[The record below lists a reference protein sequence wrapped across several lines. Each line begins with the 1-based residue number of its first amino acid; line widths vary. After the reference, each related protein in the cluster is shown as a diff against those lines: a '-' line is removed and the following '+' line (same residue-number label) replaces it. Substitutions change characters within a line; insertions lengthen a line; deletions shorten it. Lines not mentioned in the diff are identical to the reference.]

1 MDMEVVIDGRRVGR
15 LVDCAVEFEI
25 SRGVGQEPLVFLAVV
40 ASEGTLH
47 VQRPAGQVM
56 LDDMVTLLIGRLTSP
71 GPTEQGHVAHSAS
84 GSEKAWEMG
93 DALATIAARI
103 AEVHPNGGKGNL
115 ASSVEDIVVELLTLR
130 REKQASP
137 QEVGKTEEPTPAKR
151 GRKPKAEEQKP
162 EPLPAGPPVPEV
174 RQVVLDAPSPAAQ
187 VVATPGVAT
196 RVEPIAEQADK
207 GGWDDMDKIQA
218 VLATL
223 PANAPILQLTKAGKP
238 LDSVL
243 RRLLYGAAPTAE
255 PQELVDILDVEH
267 LPAEVDRFMTIIA
280 EAVKRDPVRFGPT
293 LGVRLS
299 AETVGTFRASV
310 ATKFAEIAASQAA
323 KS

>member
-15 LVDCAVEFEI
+15 LVDGAVEFEVPQA
-25 SRGVGQEPLVFLAVV
+25 GD
-40 ASEGTLH
+40 
-47 VQRPAGQVM
+47 RPAVLRVTQSTDAVHVTRRGQQD
-56 LDDMVTLLIGRLTSP
+56 LDDDMATLLIGRLTSP
-71 GPTEQGHVAHSAS
+71 GPTEQGAYAHSMAAGADLDQAIGLELERRLTAVLSDSSS
-84 GSEKAWEMG
+84 GIRPGETVIEAVKR
-93 DALATIAARI
+93 LVARI
-103 AEVHPNGGKGNL
+103 DA
-115 ASSVEDIVVELLTLR
+115 
-130 REKQASP
+130 P
-137 QEVGKTEEPTPAKR
+137 QEVGKPEEPTPAKR

-207 GGWDDMDKIQA
+207 GGWDDMDKIQS

-223 PANAPILQLTKAGKP
+223 PASASILQCSKAGKSG
-238 LDSVL
+238 DSVL
-243 RRLLYGAAPTAE
+243 YRLLDGGAPTAE

-280 EAVKRDPVRFGPT
+280 EAVKRDPARFGPT

-310 ATKFAEIAASQAA
+310 ATKFAEIAARQVA

>member
-15 LVDCAVEFEI
+15 LVDGAVEFEVPDSAGSTADSVI
-25 SRGVGQEPLVFLAVV
+25 LRAL
-40 ASEGTLH
+40 
-47 VQRPAGQVM
+47 PADETILIKRAHGSAL
-56 LDDMVTLLIGRLTSP
+56 LDSTVTLLIGRLTSP
-71 GPTEQGHVAHSAS
+71 GPTEQGAYAHSTAAGADLDQAVAQVTQPLYEAVANCSS
-84 GSEKAWEMG
+84 GIRPNESLL
-93 DALATIAARI
+93 DAVKRLIARI
-103 AEVHPNGGKGNL
+103 D
-115 ASSVEDIVVELLTLR
+115 AS
-130 REKQASP
+130 
-137 QEVGKTEEPTPAKR
+137 QEVGKPEEPTPAKR

-207 GGWDDMDKIQA
+207 GGWDDMDKIQS

-243 RRLLYGAAPTAE
+243 RRLLYGAPPTAE

>member
-15 LVDCAVEFEI
+15 LVDGAVEFEVPDSAGSTADSVI
-25 SRGVGQEPLVFLAVV
+25 LRAL
-40 ASEGTLH
+40 
-47 VQRPAGQVM
+47 PADETILIKRAHGSAL
-56 LDDMVTLLIGRLTSP
+56 LDSTVTLLIGRLTSP
-71 GPTEQGHVAHSAS
+71 GPTEQGAYAHSTAAGADLDQAVAQVTQPLYEAVANCSS
-84 GSEKAWEMG
+84 GIRPNESLL
-93 DALATIAARI
+93 DAVKRLIARI
-103 AEVHPNGGKGNL
+103 D
-115 ASSVEDIVVELLTLR
+115 AS
-130 REKQASP
+130 
-137 QEVGKTEEPTPAKR
+137 QEVGKPEEPTPAKR
-151 GRKPKAEEQKP
+151 GRKTKAEEQKP

-196 RVEPIAEQADK
+196 RVEPIAEQVADK
-207 GGWDDMDKIQA
+207 GGWDDMDKIQS

-223 PANAPILQLTKAGKP
+223 PANASILQCSKAGKSV
-238 LDSVL
+238 DSVL
-243 RRLLYGAAPTAE
+243 YRLLYGGAPTAE

-280 EAVKRDPVRFGPT
+280 EAVKRDPARFGPT

-299 AETVGTFRASV
+299 TETVGSFRAQV
-310 ATKFAEIAASQAA
+310 AAKFAEIAARQVA